1 MQNIKDTKSKE
12 LAQSK
17 EEALEK
23 EIKKFDATCKKIEQ
37 KDQEY
42 LAAVQAQQD
51 RDLDQLP
58 PEERKQRLQQ
68 LQEKAIENN
77 LLVYHEQEVARRHEE
92 CLQIEKD
99 AKEILAMFQDI
110 QALIHEQQAGID
122 VISEHLENAH
132 VQASQ
137 AEQEL
142 VESEKLQ
149 KKARKKTCC
158 LLCVFLA
165 VAAGIVLAVFF
176 GVVK

>member
-1 MQNIKDTKSKE
+1 MQHV
-12 LAQSK
+12 
-17 EEALEK
+17 
-23 EIKKFDATCKKIEQ
+23 KKIEQ

-92 CLQIEKD
+92 CLQIEKKD

-149 KKARKKTCC
+149 KKARKKHV
-158 LLCVFLA
+158 VFY
-165 VAAGIVLAVFF
+165 VFF
-176 GVVK
+176 LLLPQVLYLLYFLE